1 MMNVRQS
8 IKIENLFI
16 SENVSL
22 IQSLGG
28 IWIKTES
35 YTRTKN
41 SLQIQKM
48 KTLLFFISLIFQYM
62 N

>member
-28 IWIKTES
+28 ICIKTES
-35 YTRTKN
+35 YTRTKD
-41 SLQIQKM
+41 SLHIQKM
-48 KTLLFFISLIFQYM
+48 KTLLFLS
-62 N
+62 